1 MPILTH
7 LSYLRSELFLRLTIH
22 LCLLL
27 FCHGLFAQCP
37 QDKTVHIGIGATW
50 PPYVMY
56 QQDRAFGLEID
67 ISRKVF
73 QSAGYC
79 VEFVRLPTTDRAI
92 KELSIGLVDV
102 LPSSSFNLEREKIAA
117 FTIPYRRERMR
128 LFTHLPIESIES
140 LNALFKEKMSF
151 VINPGAFYGDEFDE
165 HFQKPENKPLFAFVK
180 SIKQR
185 MSMVHLK
192 RVEFLVED
200 EMAGLYY
207 FSTYQG
213 GNIQL
218 HPYVVNDNPIHFM
231 LNRDRFSEQ
240 DILKINNAISLLQ
253 EEINTIIN
261 RYTTSNT

>member
-1 MPILTH
+1 
-7 LSYLRSELFLRLTIH
+7 LRFTIH
-22 LCLLL
+22 LSLLL
-27 FCHGLFAQCP
+27 FCHGLLAQCP
-37 QDKTVHIGIGATW
+37 QDKTVHVGIGATW

-73 QSAGYC
+73 QTAGYC

-92 KELSIGLVDV
+92 KELSIGLVDA
-102 LPSSSFNLEREKIAA
+102 LPSSSFNHEREKIAA
-117 FTIPYRRERMR
+117 FTAPYRRERMR
-128 LFTHLPIESIES
+128 LFTHLPIEPINN
-140 LNALFKEKMSF
+140 LKTLFDQKMSF
-151 VINPGAFYGDEFDE
+151 VINPGAFYGDEFDG
-165 HFQKPENKPLFAFVK
+165 HFQKPENKLQFAFVK

-207 FSTYQG
+207 FSTYRG

-218 HPYVVNDNPIHFM
+218 HPYIVNDNPIHFM
-231 LNRDRFSEQ
+231 LNRERFSEQ
-240 DILKINNAISLLQ
+240 DILKINDAIAYLEKDISS
-253 EEINTIIN
+253 IIE
-261 RYTTSNT
+261 RYTTSSSIVN

>member
-1 MPILTH
+1 MSFILR
-7 LSYLRSELFLRLTIH
+7 LSVCFFLFLFSH
-22 LCLLL
+22 N
-27 FCHGLFAQCP
+27 LFAQCAK
-37 QDKTVHIGIGATW
+37 DKTVHVGIGATW

-73 QSAGYC
+73 QTAGYC

-128 LFTHLPIESIES
+128 LFTHLPVGPINN
-140 LNALFKEKMSF
+140 LKTLFDQKMSF
-151 VINPGAFYGDEFDE
+151 VINPGAFYGEEFDE
-165 HFQKPENKPLFAFVK
+165 HFQKPENKSQFAFVK

-207 FSTYQG
+207 FSTYRG

-218 HPYVVNDNPIHFM
+218 HPYIVNDNPIHFM
-231 LNRDRFSEQ
+231 LNRERFSEQ

-253 EEINTIIN
+253 EEINTIID

>member
-1 MPILTH
+1 MGFI
-7 LSYLRSELFLRLTIH
+7 LRLSVCF
-22 LCLLL
+22 LLLL
-27 FCHGLFAQCP
+27 FSYNLFAQCAN
-37 QDKTVHIGIGATW
+37 DKTVYIGIGASW

-73 QSAGYC
+73 QKAGFC

-102 LPSSSFNLEREKIAA
+102 LPSSSFNHERDKIAA
-117 FTIPYRRERMR
+117 FTAAYRRERMR
-128 LFTHLPIESIES
+128 LFTHLPIKPINN
-140 LNALFKEKMSF
+140 LATLFDQKMSF
-151 VINPGAFYGDEFDE
+151 VINPGAFYGEEFNG
-165 HFQKPENKPLFAFVK
+165 HFKKPENKPHFAFVK

-200 EMAGLYY
+200 EMAALYY

-231 LNRDRFSEQ
+231 LNKERFSKQ
-240 DILKINNAISLLQ
+240 DIVKINEAIANLEKDISS
-253 EEINTIIN
+253 IIE
-261 RYTTSNT
+261 RYTTSSTTISLSQIK

>member
-1 MPILTH
+1 MSFI
-7 LSYLRSELFLRLTIH
+7 LRLSIR
-22 LCLLL
+22 LFLLL
-27 FCHGLFAQCP
+27 FSLNVFAQCDK
-37 QDKTVHIGIGATW
+37 DKTVHVGIGATW

-56 QQDRAFGLEID
+56 QQDRAFGLEVD

-73 QSAGYC
+73 QKAGYC

-92 KELSIGLVDV
+92 KELSIGLVDA
-102 LPSSSFNLEREKIAA
+102 LPSSSFNQEREKIAA
-117 FTIPYRRERMR
+117 FSAPYRRERMR
-128 LFTHLPIESIES
+128 LFTHLPIEPIDNLE
-140 LNALFKEKMSF
+140 ALFEQRMSF
-151 VINPGAFYGDEFDE
+151 VINPGAFYGDEFDG

-213 GNIQL
+213 GNILL
-218 HPYVVNDNPIHFM
+218 HPYVINDNPIHFM
-231 LNRDRFSEQ
+231 LNRERFTEQ
-240 DILKINNAISLLQ
+240 DIDKINGAIEKLEKDIGLIIERYSTSSSTLSLSQ
-253 EEINTIIN
+253 IK
-261 RYTTSNT
+261 